1 MNRTAKGGLFLGGV
15 VALVAIAWMVF
26 LPAVVEHELR
36 VVTGF
41 DFRVAVLSAN
51 PFTGRVVVRGVAAIN
66 PPAYPTPDFVDL
78 RELRADMEMFS
89 WITSGRIVVDDLDL
103 DILKIT
109 LVRLHDGTTNA
120 GAFMAAFK
128 RRGPLATPAVPPKRT
143 KYLVKRL
150 HLRMEQLVVADYMG
164 AKLDE
169 KTYGL
174 NIDQT
179 YINVT
184 GPRQLLVPQVISSLH
199 AFGLR
204 HDVAR
209 LLPGDFGSALAAAV
223 GSAADVG
230 KRTGEYIKG
239 LLDKLEQSPKQ

>member
-15 VALVAIAWMVF
+15 FALVAIAWMVF

-128 RRGPLATPAVPPKRT
+128 RRGPLRPPRSP
-143 KYLVKRL
+143 
-150 HLRMEQLVVADYMG
+150 QS
-164 AKLDE
+164 
-169 KTYGL
+169 
-174 NIDQT
+174 
-179 YINVT
+179 
-184 GPRQLLVPQVISSLH
+184 GPSTS
-199 AFGLR
+199 
-204 HDVAR
+204 
-209 LLPGDFGSALAAAV
+209 
-223 GSAADVG
+223 
-230 KRTGEYIKG
+230 
-239 LLDKLEQSPKQ
+239 